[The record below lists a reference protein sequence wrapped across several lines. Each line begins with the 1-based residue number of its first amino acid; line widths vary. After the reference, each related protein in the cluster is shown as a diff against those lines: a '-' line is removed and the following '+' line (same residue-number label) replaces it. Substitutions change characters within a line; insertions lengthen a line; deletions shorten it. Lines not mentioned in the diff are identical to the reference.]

1 MLVQRM
7 TWLTMAM
14 MRLACSALAM
24 SLALSL
30 PAQGQVY
37 KWTDAEGR
45 VHYGNKSPP
54 VGASTQTLAIPSR
67 PAPSGKIDN
76 THDFA
81 KATRKLRELRAFNRG
96 VSVND
101 LDHPGNSRKRSK
113 SREPV
118 YIGYQDQTKIDNL
131 NADIRRLSSSTAET
145 PANRSRALKAARTEL
160 RQIYQKYGIHSP

>member
-7 TWLTMAM
+7 IWLTIGML
-14 MRLACSALAM
+14 RLACGALVM

-30 PAQGQVY
+30 SAQGQVY
-37 KWTDAEGR
+37 KWTDAQGR
-45 VHYGNKSPP
+45 IHYGNKSPP
-54 VGASTQTLAIPSR
+54 VGTSIQTLAIPSR
-67 PAPSGKIDN
+67 PAPSGQIDN
-76 THDFA
+76 TKDFA

-96 VSVND
+96 VSVNE
-101 LDHPGNSRKRSK
+101 LDRPSHSRNRRKSK
-113 SREPV
+113 EPV

-145 PANRSRALKAARTEL
+145 PANRSRALKAAKAEL